1 MTCHMTNHST
11 DQSKDLILHS
21 KEDEERLIA
30 FK

>member
-21 KEDEERLIA
+21 KEDEESDS
-30 FK
+30 F